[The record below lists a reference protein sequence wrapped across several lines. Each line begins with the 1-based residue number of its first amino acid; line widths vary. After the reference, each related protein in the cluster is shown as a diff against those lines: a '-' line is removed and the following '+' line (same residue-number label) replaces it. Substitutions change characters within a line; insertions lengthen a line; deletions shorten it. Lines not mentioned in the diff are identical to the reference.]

1 MILSQN
7 DAFKRSGLL
16 PPPRTTFMRINK
28 LIWRHLPQA
37 MRVKTFYLL
46 FIFSWDSLTACRGGS
61 LNYSYRVS
69 HWDSSRR
76 RGGRRN
82 NNTTL
87 PWLTISYLNI
97 WSLYL
102 YLWVITDCWQLGMY
116 FQIFSYCLT
125 ISQWCKSVF
134 RVVVVSLYF
143 ICNRNSN
150 RPALLTLLTRLG
162 HGWLRWGGAG
172 RVRAGRGVRMLQCYR
187 EMAARA
193 RSPDISGDQWP
204 GEGASPVV
212 H

>member
-1 MILSQN
+1 MVHSIIVIGFHTGI
-7 DAFKRSGLL
+7 A
-16 PPPRTTFMRINK
+16 
-28 LIWRHLPQA
+28 
-37 MRVKTFYLL
+37 RVEE
-46 FIFSWDSLTACRGGS
+46 GG
-61 LNYSYRVS
+61 
-69 HWDSSRR
+69 
-76 RGGRRN
+76 GMN

-102 YLWVITDCWQLGMY
+102 ALSDHWLLAAGMY

-204 GEGASPVV
+204 GEGSVTSGLNRVSTCLCCLCHCVMFRTRPGITQAV
-212 H
+212 